1 MKNIFVWAFLLMPVV
16 SYAHE
21 EVAFGTGTVSDEV
34 KVSEA
39 AQKNI
44 GLKTLQV
51 KPEPFKNVISLP
63 CIIKNPPENTS
74 QIHTTY
80 IGEVKKIFVRV
91 GDKVTKG
98 QPLFTLFSMKAVRD
112 MTVVS
117 PVDGIVSAQNV
128 SIGQIVQM
136 ETTLA
141 EISSPKY
148 FIAEGY
154 AYLSDDINHIN
165 LGDKVEIEVD
175 GAHSKIMG
183 KVQSFMPIVDAVTK
197 NKSVLVEFVSNDGH
211 IFPNM
216 HCSMDIIY
224 GEDKDA
230 ITVPEKAVLG
240 EMGNYFVF
248 LKEGKDDFHKT
259 PVVLGRKSGSRVEIL
274 EGVHAN
280 EEVVVQGNY
289 QLQYMNA
296 LPADNGH
303 EH

>member
-1 MKNIFVWAFLLMPVV
+1 MKNILFVALLLMPSLV
-16 SYAHE
+16 
-21 EVAFGTGTVSDEV
+21 FGSDSAGNEV
-34 KVSEA
+34 KASEF

-44 GLKTLQV
+44 GLQTIITKE
-51 KPEPFKNVISLP
+51 EPFKNIINLP
-63 CIIKNPPENTS
+63 CMIKNPPENTS

-80 IGEVKKIFVRV
+80 IGDVKKIFVRI

-112 MTVVS
+112 MIIVS

-136 ETTLA
+136 ETILA

-165 LGDKVEIEVD
+165 IGDAAEIEID
-175 GAHSKIMG
+175 GAHETVMG
-183 KVQSFMPIVDAVTK
+183 KVQSFMPVVNSATK
-197 NKSVLVEFVSNDGH
+197 TKSVMVEFVSNDGH

-216 HCSMDIIY
+216 HCSMNIVY
-224 GEDKDA
+224 GKEDKMVVLIPENA
-230 ITVPEKAVLG
+230 ILG

-248 LKEGKDDFHKT
+248 LKEGKEDFHKT
-259 PVVLGRKSGSRVEIL
+259 PVVIGRKSGNKVEII
-274 EGVHAN
+274 EGVHAG
-280 EEVVVQGNY
+280 EELVVQGNY

-296 LPADNGH
+296 LPIDDGH
-303 EH
+303 GH